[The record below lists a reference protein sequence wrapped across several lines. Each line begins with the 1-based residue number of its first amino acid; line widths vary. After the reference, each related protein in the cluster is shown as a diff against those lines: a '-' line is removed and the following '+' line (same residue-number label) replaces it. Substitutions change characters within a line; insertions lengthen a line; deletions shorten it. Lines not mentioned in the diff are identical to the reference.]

1 MSAPEWPPRL
11 DEGAQA
17 AVLELACDWA
27 LSHGL
32 VLRPPTT
39 SAPACDYTQPGQ
51 SVIHAPYALYPSA
64 FPRKLFEQAIELQEK
79 YNRLYADV
87 TVHDQFLE
95 HVIGGAVS
103 KVDEFQGRLYE
114 IWKQVKKEG
123 IRQPLALGLFRSDY
137 LVHAPADL
145 PQDQHS
151 IKQVEFNTISAS
163 FASLSTRVGEL
174 HRYLQASGAYP
185 PHPYL
190 SSSDSALPRN
200 GALAGLAS
208 GLAAAHK
215 AYGNENAVVMMV
227 TQDNERNAFDQW
239 PLAHE
244 LLETHGVRLVRVPFS
259 ELRTTLALSPAPD
272 HNLLYTPPSGPLGT
286 LPSPLEISVVYWRT
300 AYAPTDYYTSQE
312 WATRLLVEQSRAIKC
327 PSVGMQLAGA
337 KKVQQVLA
345 EPEYLERFVPDEKD
359 RLALRESFTD
369 LYPLDD
375 SENGKIALERAYKE
389 CERFVL
395 KPQREGGG
403 NNVYRGDIPA
413 FLDRLDEEDKA
424 RSRSRTTNAEQG
436 GAETEAEPRGREG
449 YILMSLIET
458 PRDMSQLLVKAGS
471 AAATHAQVISELGI
485 YGVVLLREDVDGSQ
499 GGKAEVLVN
508 ETVGHLLRTK
518 PVESDEG
525 GVATGYS
532 VIDSPLLV

>member
-1 MSAPEWPPRL
+1 MAAQDWPPRL
-11 DEGAQA
+11 DDGAQA

-27 LSHGL
+27 LSNGL
-32 VLRPPTT
+32 VLRPPTAA
-39 SAPACDYTQPGQ
+39 SSPSSSLPAGAYTAPGQ

-64 FPRKLFEQAIELQEK
+64 FPRRLFEQAIRLQSA

-87 TVHDQFLE
+87 TVDDRFLE
-95 HVIGGAVS
+95 QVIGGAVS

-114 IWKQVKKEG
+114 IWKQVKQEG

-145 PQDQHS
+145 PDSEHS

-174 HRYLQASGAYP
+174 HRYLEASGAYP
-185 PHPYL
+185 PHPDL
-190 SSSDSALPRN
+190 SPSALPLN

-215 AYGNENAVVMMV
+215 AYGNEQAVVMMV
-227 TQDNERNAFDQW
+227 IQDNERNAFDQW

-244 LLETHGVRLVRVPFS
+244 LLQTHGVRLVRVPFS
-259 ELRTTLALSPAPD
+259 ELRTTLALSPAPE
-272 HNLLYTPPSGPLGT
+272 HNLLYTPPAPFGSLS
-286 LPSPLEISVVYWRT
+286 SPLEISVVYWRT
-300 AYAPTDYYTSQE
+300 AYAPTDYYTPRE

-345 EPEYLERFVPDEKD
+345 EPSHLDRFVPDPTE
-359 RLALRESFTD
+359 RAALRESFTD
-369 LYPLDD
+369 LYPLDE
-375 SENGKIALERAYKE
+375 SEHGKMALDKAYRE
-389 CERFVL
+389 CEKFVL

-403 NNVYRGDIPA
+403 NNVYRRDIPS

-424 RSRSRTTNAEQG
+424 RRSARASSPSTTDEP
-436 GAETEAEPRGREG
+436 PRGREG
-449 YILMSLIET
+449 YILMSLIES
-458 PRDMSQLLVKAGS
+458 PRDADQVLVKAGE
-471 AAATHAQVISELGI
+471 ARGTRARVVSELGI
-485 YGVVLLREDVDGSQ
+485 YGVVLLREDFD
-499 GGKAEVLVN
+499 GGKPELLVN

-532 VIDSPLLV
+532 VIDSPLLVAP

>member
-1 MSAPEWPPRL
+1 MAADAAQEWPPKQG
-11 DEGAQA
+11 DE
-17 AVLELACDWA
+17 AVLELASDWA
-27 LSHGL
+27 LSNGL
-32 VLRPPTT
+32 VLRPPTSST
-39 SAPACDYTQPGQ
+39 DDAAYTRPGQ

-64 FPRKLFEQAIELQEK
+64 FPRKLFQQAIDLQAA

-87 TVHDQFLE
+87 TVDDAFLDQ
-95 HVIGGAVS
+95 VIGGAVS
-103 KVDEFQGRLYE
+103 KVDEFQGRLYD

-145 PQDQHS
+145 PSSEHT

-174 HRYLQASGAYP
+174 HRYLEASGTYP
-185 PHPYL
+185 AHPQL
-190 SSSDSALPRN
+190 SHAALPEN

-215 AYGNENAVVMMV
+215 AYGNDKAVVMMI

-244 LLETHGVRLVRVPFS
+244 LLRTHGVRLVRVPFS
-259 ELRTTLALSPAPD
+259 ELRTTLTLSPAPD
-272 HNLLYTPPSGPLGT
+272 HNLLYQPPTLIGS

-300 AYAPTDYYTSQE
+300 AYAPTDYYTPRE
-312 WATRLLVEQSRAIKC
+312 WDTRLLVEQSRAIKC

-345 EPEYLERFVPDEKD
+345 DPKWLERFVADE
-359 RLALRESFTD
+359 RERAQLRESFTD

-375 SENGKIALERAYKE
+375 SEQGRIALERAYKE
-389 CERFVL
+389 CDKFVL

-403 NNVYRGDIPA
+403 NNVYRGDIPT

-424 RSRSRTTNAEQG
+424 KAATTASTDQQTG
-436 GAETEAEPRGREG
+436 PRGREG
-449 YILMSLIET
+449 YILMSLIES
-458 PRDMSQLLVKAGS
+458 PRDMEQVLVKAGE
-471 AAATHAQVISELGI
+471 ARGTRARVISELGI
-485 YGVVLLREDVDGSQ
+485 YGVVLLREDVDGTAAAAQ
-499 GGKAEVLVN
+499 AGNRAELLVN

-532 VIDSPLLV
+532 VIDSPLLVSP